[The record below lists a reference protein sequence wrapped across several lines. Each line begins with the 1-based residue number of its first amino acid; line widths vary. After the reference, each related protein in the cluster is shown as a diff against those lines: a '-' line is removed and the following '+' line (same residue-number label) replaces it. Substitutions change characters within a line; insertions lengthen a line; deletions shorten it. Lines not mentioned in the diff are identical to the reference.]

1 MAFAEKIGNFT
12 LNVTMVDKAGNPLTV
27 DDISQCHLPGFPI
40 LFTQN
45 ELLEILAKRFSSNS
59 FFGNPYR
66 IKTSKSATKK
76 NGSSSRYR

>member
-1 MAFAEKIGNFT
+1 MIY
-12 LNVTMVDKAGNPLTV
+12 LNVTYPDSP
-27 DDISQCHLPGFPI
+27 SY
-40 LFTQN
+40 
-45 ELLEILAKRFSSNS
+45 LLKMNYLKSLQKRFSSNS